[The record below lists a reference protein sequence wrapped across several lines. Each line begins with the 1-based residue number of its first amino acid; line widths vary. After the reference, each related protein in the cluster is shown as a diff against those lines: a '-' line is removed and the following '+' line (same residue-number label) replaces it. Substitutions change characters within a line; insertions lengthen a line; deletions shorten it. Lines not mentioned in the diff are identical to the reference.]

1 MNAEG
6 EDLPQKV
13 AEAALHIC
21 LYMGACAVYA
31 RRVLV
36 YFTAF
41 YIAMMTSAQ
50 IRQSFLDFFQEQQHA
65 VVPSASLM
73 PQSPGLLFTNAGMN
87 QFVPYF
93 LGVWTPPWN
102 PARATDTQKCIR
114 AGGKHNDLEDVGQD
128 SYHHTFFEMLGN
140 WSFGDYFKKEAI
152 AWAWELIVERWGF
165 PVERLYATVYAPNKE
180 KGDPGEFDQEAY
192 DTWAALFAAKGM
204 DPKVHVVNG
213 GVKDNFWM
221 MGETGP
227 CGPCSELHVDL
238 TPEGDTQGRLVNGD
252 SDKCIE
258 IWNLVFIQ
266 YNAESDGTFR
276 PLPACHVD
284 TGMGFERACA
294 MIQCTNGFTDFSRR
308 VSNYS
313 TDVFRPVFSR
323 IEEIS
328 GRKYVDIY
336 PQDAT
341 PEQKETLRESI
352 AFRVIADHIRTLS
365 FSIADGIL
373 PGNNGRNYVLRRI
386 LRRAVRYGRTL
397 GLEKPFL
404 SELVDTLAGEMG
416 RVFPELVGRKNTIKE
431 VLLREETSFNETLDR
446 GLELF
451 DKEVAATGKVSGD
464 FAFKLYDTYG
474 FPIDLTAL
482 MARERGLEVDTER
495 FDALMEEQR
504 QRAKAAQK
512 KQVVRALD
520 LKTEQVT
527 EFTGYTEDA
536 TTATVTEVHE
546 AEGILFVITDKT
558 PFYAEMGG
566 QMSDGGIL
574 SLGGDSCPVIGVQ
587 QIGQARAHLIS
598 VADGVAPAV
607 GDTVELQL
615 DVERRRAL
623 ESHHSATHLLHK
635 ALRTLVSEDIAQQGS
650 LVDADR
656 LRFDVNSAAI
666 SKADLRRVEV
676 LVNQWIAE
684 DLPVVCNEY
693 PMTEI
698 KKHPEICQF
707 FGDKY
712 GDVVRLVQ
720 MGGEAG
726 NFNGVSMELC
736 GGTHAARTSQLG
748 FFKIKSE
755 GAIASGV
762 RRIEAATGAAGYAA
776 VMEMVAARV
785 PEAKEMLDKLTEAN
799 GKLADLGQA
808 TVAVPSSDAK
818 PGQKLREAKD
828 IATINALLDDYNTY
842 CDKLK
847 EAAIEAEKQLKKA
860 QVAAAAGAADALLAE
875 QLTGANVVV
884 CAEGGNELLTELFN
898 GLKKRHYAAAA
909 FLICDDGSS
918 LSLGAYCGD
927 AAQGAGLKAG
937 DLIRTL
943 APIVGGKGGGKADMA
958 RGSGKERS
966 AKDTLLA
973 EAQKALS
980 C

>member
-1 MNAEG
+1 
-6 EDLPQKV
+6 
-13 AEAALHIC
+13 
-21 LYMGACAVYA
+21 
-31 RRVLV
+31 
-36 YFTAF
+36 
-41 YIAMMTSAQ
+41 MMTSAQ
-50 IRQSFLDFFQEQQHA
+50 IRQSFLDFFQEKQHA

-93 LGVWTPPWN
+93 LGVWTPPWK

-165 PVERLYATVYAPNKE
+165 PVERLYATVYAPDKS

-213 GVKDNFWM
+213 SVKDNFWM

-294 MIQCTNGFTDFSRR
+294 MMQCTKGFTDFSCR

-313 TDVFRPVFSR
+313 TDVFRPIFSR

-341 PEQKETLRESI
+341 PEQQETLRESV

-416 RVFPELVGRKNTIKE
+416 RVFPELVGRKSTIKE

-482 MARERGLEVDTER
+482 MARERGLEVDSVR
-495 FDALMEEQR
+495 FDELMEEQR

-566 QMSDGGIL
+566 QMSDGGTL

-587 QIGQARAHLIS
+587 QIGKARAHLIS
-598 VADGVAPAV
+598 MADGVTPAV

-656 LRFDVNSAAI
+656 LRFDVNSGAI

-676 LVNQWIAE
+676 LVNQWINE

-726 NFNGVSMELC
+726 AFNGVSMELC
-736 GGTHAARTSQLG
+736 GGTHAASTKQLG

-762 RRIEAATGAAGYAA
+762 RRIEAATGAAGYE
-776 VMEMVAARV
+776 VVRDMVAARI
-785 PEAKEMLDKLTEAN
+785 PEGKEMLDKLTEAN
-799 GKLADLGQA
+799 GKLADLGQPI
-808 TVAVPSSDAK
+808 VPVPSNDAK
-818 PGQKLREAKD
+818 PAQKLREAKD
-828 IATINALLDDYNTY
+828 IATINSLLDDYNAY

-847 EAAIEAEKQLKKA
+847 ECAIEAEKQLKKA

-875 QLTGANVVV
+875 KLTGGNVVV

-898 GLKKRHYAAAA
+898 GLRKRHYAAAA
-909 FLICDDGSS
+909 FLVADDGTS
-918 LSLGAYCGD
+918 LSLGAYCGE
-927 AAQGAGLKAG
+927 AAQAAGLKAG

-958 RGSGKERS
+958 RGSGKNVS
-966 AKDTLLA
+966 AKA
-973 EAQKALS
+973 ELVAKATEALS
-980 C
+980 

>member
-1 MNAEG
+1 
-6 EDLPQKV
+6 
-13 AEAALHIC
+13 
-21 LYMGACAVYA
+21 
-31 RRVLV
+31 
-36 YFTAF
+36 
-41 YIAMMTSAQ
+41 MTSAQ
-50 IRQSFLDFFQEQQHA
+50 IRQSFLDFFQEKQHA

-93 LGVWTPPWN
+93 LGVMTPPWN
-102 PARATDTQKCIR
+102 PARASDTQKCIR

-140 WSFGDYFKKEAI
+140 WSIGDYFKKEAM
-152 AWAWELIVERWGF
+152 AWSWELIVERWGF
-165 PVERLYATVYAPNKE
+165 PVERLYATVYAPDKE

-313 TDVFRPVFSR
+313 TDVFRPIFSR

-416 RVFPELVGRKNTIKE
+416 RVFPELVGRKATIKD

-451 DKEVAATGKVSGD
+451 DKEVAASGKVSGD

-520 LKTEQVT
+520 FKTEQVT
-527 EFTGYTEDA
+527 AFTGYTEDA
-536 TTATVTEVHE
+536 TTAVVTEVHE
-546 AEGILFVITDKT
+546 ADGILFVITDKT

-566 QMSDGGIL
+566 KMSDGGTL
-574 SLGGDSCPVIGVQ
+574 SVGGDSCPVIGVQ
-587 QIGQARAHLIS
+587 QIGQARAHLVS
-598 VADGVAPAV
+598 VAEGVTPAV
-607 GDTVELQL
+607 GDTVELRL
-615 DVERRRAL
+615 DEERRRAL

-676 LVNQWIAE
+676 LVNQWIGE
-684 DLPVVCNEY
+684 NLPVVCNEY
-693 PMTEI
+693 PMAEI

-726 NFNGVSMELC
+726 AFNGVSMELC
-736 GGTHAARTSQLG
+736 GGTHAATTGQLG

-762 RRIEAATGAAGYAA
+762 RRIEAATGAAAYAA
-776 VMEMVAARV
+776 VAEMVAARQ
-785 PEAKEMLDKLTEAN
+785 PESKEMLDKLTEAN
-799 GKLADLGQA
+799 AKLAALGQPV
-808 TVAVPSSDAK
+808 VAAPCCEANVDE
-818 PGQKLREAKD
+818 QLRNAKD
-828 IATINALLDDYNTY
+828 IASVNALLDAYNTY
-842 CDKLK
+842 CDTLK
-847 EAAIEAEKQLKKA
+847 EAAIEAEKQLRKA

-875 QLTGANVVV
+875 KLTGGNVVV

-927 AAQGAGLKAG
+927 AAQAAGLKAG
-937 DLIRTL
+937 DLIRVL

-958 RGSGKERS
+958 RGSGKDRS
-966 AKDTLLA
+966 ALEALLA
-973 EAQKALS
+973 EAAKTLS
-980 C
+980 

>member
-1 MNAEG
+1 
-6 EDLPQKV
+6 
-13 AEAALHIC
+13 
-21 LYMGACAVYA
+21 
-31 RRVLV
+31 
-36 YFTAF
+36 
-41 YIAMMTSAQ
+41 MMTSAQ
-50 IRQSFLDFFQEQQHA
+50 IRQSFLDFFQEKQHA

-93 LGVWTPPWN
+93 LGVWTPPWK

-165 PVERLYATVYAPNKE
+165 PVERLYATVYAPDKS

-192 DTWAALFAAKGM
+192 DTWAALFTAKGM

-213 GVKDNFWM
+213 SVKDNFWM

-294 MIQCTNGFTDFSRR
+294 MMQCTNGFTDFSRR

-313 TDVFRPVFSR
+313 TDVFRPIFSR

-341 PEQKETLRESI
+341 PEQKETLRESV

-404 SELVDTLAGEMG
+404 SELVDTLAAEMG
-416 RVFPELVGRKNTIKE
+416 RVFPELVGRKATIKE

-482 MARERGLEVDTER
+482 MARERGLEVDNAR
-495 FDALMEEQR
+495 FDELMEEQR

-566 QMSDGGIL
+566 QMSDGGTL
-574 SLGGDSCPVIGVQ
+574 SVGGDSCPVIGVQ
-587 QIGQARAHLIS
+587 QIGKARAHLIS
-598 VADGVAPAV
+598 TADGVAPAV

-615 DVERRRAL
+615 DTERRRAL

-656 LRFDVNSAAI
+656 LRFDVNSGAI

-676 LVNQWIAE
+676 LVNQWINE

-698 KKHPEICQF
+698 RKHPEICQF

-726 NFNGVSMELC
+726 AFNGVSMELC
-736 GGTHAARTSQLG
+736 GGTHAASTKQLG

-776 VMEMVAARV
+776 VMDMVAARV

-799 GKLADLGQA
+799 GKLADLGQP
-808 TVAVPSSDAK
+808 TVPVPSSDAK
-818 PGQKLREAKD
+818 PGYKLREARD
-828 IATINALLDDYNTY
+828 IATINSLLDDYNAY

-847 EAAIEAEKQLKKA
+847 ESAIEAEKQLKKA

-875 QLTGANVVV
+875 KLTGGNVVV

-898 GLKKRHYAAAA
+898 GLRKRHYAAAA
-909 FLICDDGSS
+909 FLVADDGSS
-918 LSLGAYCGD
+918 LSLGAYCGE
-927 AAQGAGLKAG
+927 AAQAAGLKAG

-943 APIVGGKGGGKADMA
+943 APVVGGKGGGKADMA
-958 RGSGKERS
+958 RGSGKDIAAR
-966 AKDTLLA
+966 DTLLA
-973 EAQKALS
+973 KAAEALA
-980 C
+980 

>member
-1 MNAEG
+1 
-6 EDLPQKV
+6 
-13 AEAALHIC
+13 
-21 LYMGACAVYA
+21 
-31 RRVLV
+31 
-36 YFTAF
+36 
-41 YIAMMTSAQ
+41 MMTSAQ

-313 TDVFRPVFSR
+313 TDVFRPIFSR

-336 PQDAT
+336 PQDAA

-373 PGNNGRNYVLRRI
+373 PGNNGCNYVLRRI

-404 SELVDTLAGEMG
+404 SELVDTLAAEMG
-416 RVFPELVGRKNTIKE
+416 RVFPELPGRKNTIKE

-451 DKEVAATGKVSGD
+451 DKEVAASGKVSGD

-566 QMSDGGIL
+566 QMSDGGTL

-598 VADGVAPAV
+598 VADGVTPAV

-656 LRFDVNSAAI
+656 LRFDVNSGAI

-684 DLPVVCNEY
+684 NLPVVCNEY

-736 GGTHAARTSQLG
+736 GGTHAATTGQIG

-776 VMEMVAARV
+776 VMEMVSARV

-799 GKLADLGQA
+799 GRLAGLGQP
-808 TVAVPSSDAK
+808 TVAVPTSDAK
-818 PGQKLREAKD
+818 PGLKLREAKD
-828 IATINALLDDYNTY
+828 IATINALLDDYNAY

-875 QLTGANVVV
+875 KLTGGNVVV

-909 FLICDDGSS
+909 FLVCDDGSS
-918 LSLGAYCGD
+918 LSLGAYCGE
-927 AAQGAGLKAG
+927 AAQAAGLKAG
-937 DLIRTL
+937 DLIRAL

-958 RGSGKERS
+958 RGSGKDRS
-966 AKDTLLA
+966 AKDALLA
-973 EAQKALS
+973 EAAKTLS
-980 C
+980 

>member
-1 MNAEG
+1 
-6 EDLPQKV
+6 
-13 AEAALHIC
+13 
-21 LYMGACAVYA
+21 
-31 RRVLV
+31 
-36 YFTAF
+36 
-41 YIAMMTSAQ
+41 MMTSAQ
-50 IRQSFLDFFQEQQHA
+50 IRQSFLDFFQEKQHA

-93 LGVWTPPWN
+93 LGVWTPPWK

-165 PVERLYATVYAPNKE
+165 PVERLYATVYAPDKS

-192 DTWAALFAAKGM
+192 DAWAALFAAKGM

-213 GVKDNFWM
+213 SVKDNFWM

-266 YNAESDGTFR
+266 YNAESDGSFR

-294 MIQCTNGFTDFSRR
+294 MMQCTKGFTDFSRR

-341 PEQKETLRESI
+341 PEQKETLRESV

-404 SELVDTLAGEMG
+404 SELVDTLAAEMG
-416 RVFPELVGRKNTIKE
+416 RVFPELVGRKATIKE

-451 DKEVAATGKVSGD
+451 DKEVAATGRVSGD

-482 MARERGLEVDTER
+482 MARERGLEVDTAR
-495 FDALMEEQR
+495 FDELMEEQR

-520 LKTEQVT
+520 LKTDQVT

-546 AEGILFVITDKT
+546 SDGILFVITDKT

-566 QMSDGGIL
+566 QMSDGGTL
-574 SLGGDSCPVIGVQ
+574 SVGGDSCPVIGVQ
-587 QIGQARAHLIS
+587 QIGKARAHLIS
-598 VADGVAPAV
+598 TADGVTPAV
-607 GDTVELQL
+607 GDTVELHL

-656 LRFDVNSAAI
+656 LRFDVNSGAI

-676 LVNQWIAE
+676 LVNQWINE

-726 NFNGVSMELC
+726 AFNGVSMELC
-736 GGTHAARTSQLG
+736 GGTHAASTKQLG

-762 RRIEAATGAAGYAA
+762 RRIEAATGAAGYE
-776 VMEMVAARV
+776 VVRDMVAARI
-785 PEAKEMLDKLTEAN
+785 PEGKEMLDKLTEAN
-799 GKLADLGQA
+799 GRLADLGQPI
-808 TVAVPSSDAK
+808 VPVPSNDAK
-818 PGQKLREAKD
+818 PAQKLREAKD
-828 IATINALLDDYNTY
+828 IETINSLLDDYNAY

-847 EAAIEAEKQLKKA
+847 EAAIEAEKQLRKA

-875 QLTGANVVV
+875 KLTGGNVVV

-898 GLKKRHYAAAA
+898 GLRKRHYAAAA
-909 FLICDDGSS
+909 FLVADDGSS

-927 AAQGAGLKAG
+927 AAQAAGLKAG

-958 RGSGKERS
+958 RGSGKERA
-966 AKDTLLA
+966 AKDALLA
-973 EAQKALS
+973 KAAETLS
-980 C
+980 

>member
-1 MNAEG
+1 
-6 EDLPQKV
+6 
-13 AEAALHIC
+13 
-21 LYMGACAVYA
+21 
-31 RRVLV
+31 
-36 YFTAF
+36 
-41 YIAMMTSAQ
+41 MMTAAQ
-50 IRQSFLDFFQEQQHA
+50 IRQSFLDFFHEKQHA

-93 LGVWTPPWN
+93 LGVWTPPWK

-128 SYHHTFFEMLGN
+128 SYHHTMFEMLGN

-152 AWAWELIVERWGF
+152 AWAWELVVERWGF
-165 PVERLYATVYAPNKE
+165 PAERLYATVYCPDKS
-180 KGDPGEFDQEAY
+180 KGDPGEFDQEAW
-192 DTWAALFAAKGM
+192 DTWAPLFESKGL
-204 DPKVHVVNG
+204 DPKVHIVNG

-238 TPEGDTQGRLVNGD
+238 TPEGNTQGSLVNQD
-252 SDKCIE
+252 SPLCIE

-276 PLPACHVD
+276 NLPACHVD

-313 TDVFRPVFSR
+313 TDVFRPLFRR

-328 GRKYVDIY
+328 GRSYVDIY

-341 PEQKETLRESI
+341 EDNASTLKESI

-404 SELVDTLAGEMG
+404 SELVDTLAAEMG
-416 RVFPELVGRKNTIKE
+416 SVFPEIVSRAATIKE

-451 DKEVAATGKVSGD
+451 DKEVTATGTVSGD

-482 MARERGLEVDTER
+482 MARERGLSVDTER
-495 FDALMEEQR
+495 FDTLMEEQR

-512 KQVVRALD
+512 KQIVRALD
-520 LKTEQVT
+520 LKTEAVT
-527 EFTGYTEDA
+527 EFTGYATDS

-546 AEGILFVITDKT
+546 AEGMLFIITDKT

-566 QMSDGGIL
+566 QVSDGGTL
-574 SLGGDSCPVIGVQ
+574 QAGGDSAPVLGVQ

-598 VADGVAPAV
+598 VADGIRPAV
-607 GDTVELQL
+607 GESVVLSIDT
-615 DVERRRAL
+615 DRRRAI
-623 ESHHSATHLLHK
+623 EGHHSATHLLHK

-650 LVDADR
+650 LVDVDR

-666 SKADLRRVEV
+666 SKKDLRRVEE
-676 LVNQWIAE
+676 LVNEWVQQ
-684 DLPVVCNEY
+684 DLPIFCHEY
-693 PMTEI
+693 AMTEI
-698 KKHPEICQF
+698 RKHPEVCQF

-736 GGTHAARTSQLG
+736 GGTHAAATGKVG

-762 RRIEAATGAAGYAA
+762 RRIEAAAGEAGLSI
-776 VMEMVAARV
+776 VKELIKSRL
-785 PEAKEMLDKLTEAN
+785 PECKESLEKLSLAN
-799 GKLADLGQA
+799 SKLEKLGQP
-808 TVAVPSSDAK
+808 TIPVPTSDAH
-818 PGQKLREAKD
+818 PGEKAVQSRDIREV
-828 IATINALLDDYNTY
+828 NCLLDEYNAY
-842 CDKLK
+842 CDQLK
-847 EAAIEAEKQLKKA
+847 EAALEADKRVKKA
-860 QVAAAAGAADALLAE
+860 ISAAAAGMADALLAE
-875 QLTGANVVV
+875 QLTGGNVVIA
-884 CAEGGNELLTELFN
+884 AEGGSDLLTELFN
-898 GLKKRHYAAAA
+898 GLRKRHYAAAA
-909 FLICDDGSS
+909 FLVADDGTS
-918 LSLGAYCGD
+918 LSLGAYCGG
-927 AAQGAGLKAG
+927 AAQAAGLKAG

-958 RGSGKERS
+958 RGSGKELA
-966 AKDTLLA
+966 AKTELLA
-973 EAQKALS
+973 KAAETLS
-980 C
+980 

>member
-1 MNAEG
+1 M
-6 EDLPQKV
+6 
-13 AEAALHIC
+13 
-21 LYMGACAVYA
+21 
-31 RRVLV
+31 RVQ
-36 YFTAF
+36 F
-41 YIAMMTSAQ
+41 YTYNNIRHVDMMTAAQ
-50 IRQSFLDFFQEQQHA
+50 IRQSFLDFFHEKQHA

-93 LGVWTPPWN
+93 LGVWTPPWK

-128 SYHHTFFEMLGN
+128 SYHHTMFEMLGN

-152 AWAWELIVERWGF
+152 AWAWELVVERWGF
-165 PVERLYATVYAPNKE
+165 PAERLYATVYCPDKS
-180 KGDPGEFDQEAY
+180 KGDPGEFDQEAW
-192 DTWAALFAAKGM
+192 DTWAPLFEAKGL
-204 DPKVHVVNG
+204 DPKVHIVNG

-238 TPEGDTQGRLVNGD
+238 TPEGKTEGSLVNKD

-276 PLPACHVD
+276 NLPACHVD

-294 MIQCTNGFTDFSRR
+294 MMQCTNGFTDFSRR

-313 TDVFRPVFSR
+313 TDVFRPLFR
-323 IEEIS
+323 KIEEIS
-328 GRKYVDIY
+328 GRTYVDIY

-341 PEQKETLRESI
+341 EENRDTLKESI

-404 SELVDTLAGEMG
+404 SQLVDTLAAEMG
-416 RVFPELVGRKNTIKE
+416 RVFPEIVGRATTIKD

-482 MARERGLEVDTER
+482 MARERGLSVDTER
-495 FDALMEEQR
+495 FEALMEEQR

-527 EFTGYTEDA
+527 TFTGYTEDT

-546 AEGILFVITDKT
+546 AEGMLFVITDKT

-566 QMSDGGIL
+566 QLSDGGTL
-574 SLGGDSCPVIGVQ
+574 SLGGDSAPVLGVQ
-587 QIGQARAHLIS
+587 QIGQARAHLIA
-598 VADGVAPAV
+598 VADGVTPAV
-607 GDTVELQL
+607 GDTVQL
-615 DVERRRAL
+615 TLDTERRRAL
-623 ESHHSATHLLHK
+623 EAHHSATHLLHK

-656 LRFDVNSAAI
+656 LRFDVNSAPI
-666 SKADLRRVEV
+666 SKQDLRRVEE

-684 DLPVVCNEY
+684 DLPVLCKEY

-698 KKHPEICQF
+698 KQHPEICQF

-720 MGGEAG
+720 VGGEQDG
-726 NFNGVSMELC
+726 FNGVSMELC
-736 GGTHAARTSQLG
+736 GGTHAASTGKVG

-762 RRIEAATGAAGYAA
+762 RRIEAAVGQAGLDA
-776 VMEMVAARV
+776 VKEIIAARM
-785 PEAKEMLDKLTEAN
+785 PEGKEMLEKLSLAN
-799 GKLADLGQA
+799 SKLEKLGQPTIPVPTNDSQPA
-808 TVAVPSSDAK
+808 KKAVQS
-818 PGQKLREAKD
+818 KD
-828 IATINALLDDYNTY
+828 IRVVNALLDEYNAY
-842 CDKLK
+842 CDTLK
-847 EAAIEAEKQLKKA
+847 DAALEADKRLKKA
-860 QVAAAAGAADALLAE
+860 MSAAAASMADALLSE
-875 QLTGANVVV
+875 QLTDGNLVLET
-884 CAEGGNELLTELFN
+884 EGSNDLLTELFN
-898 GLKKRHYAAAA
+898 GLRKRHFAGAA
-909 FLICDDGSS
+909 FLIVSDGDA
-918 LSLGAYCGD
+918 LGLGAYCGET
-927 AAQGAGLKAG
+927 AQANGLKAG
-937 DLIRTL
+937 DLIRNL

-958 RGSGKERS
+958 RGSGKDL
-966 AKDTLLA
+966 AGKAALVA

-980 C
+980 

>member
-1 MNAEG
+1 
-6 EDLPQKV
+6 
-13 AEAALHIC
+13 
-21 LYMGACAVYA
+21 
-31 RRVLV
+31 
-36 YFTAF
+36 
-41 YIAMMTSAQ
+41 MMTAAQ
-50 IRQSFLDFFQEQQHA
+50 IRQSFLDFFKEKQHTI
-65 VVPSASLM
+65 VPSASLM

-93 LGVWTPPWN
+93 LGELAAPYKPG
-102 PARATDTQKCIR
+102 RASDTQKCIR

-165 PVERLYATVYAPNKE
+165 PVERLYATVYCPDKAAGN
-180 KGDPGEFDQEAY
+180 PGEFDQEAY
-192 DTWAALFAAKGM
+192 DAWAALFESKGM

-213 GVKDNFWM
+213 NMHDNFWM

-238 TPEGDTQGRLVNGD
+238 TPEGDTQGKLVNKD

-258 IWNLVFIQ
+258 IWNLVFMQ
-266 YNAESDGTFR
+266 YNAETDGTFR

-294 MIQCTNGFTDFSRR
+294 MIQCTNGFTDFTSRR

-313 TDVFRPVFSR
+313 TDVFRPVFTK

-341 PEQKETLRESI
+341 PEQAAVLKESI

-373 PGNNGRNYVLRRI
+373 PGNSGRNYVLRRI

-404 SELVDTLAGEMG
+404 SDIVDTLVAEMG
-416 RVFPELVGRKNTIKE
+416 GVFPELVARRDTIKE
-431 VLLREETSFNETLDR
+431 TLLREETSFNETLDR

-451 DKEVAATGKVSGD
+451 DKEVAAAGKVSGE

-482 MARERGLEVDTER
+482 MARERGLAIDTER

-520 LKTEQVT
+520 IKTDCVT
-527 EFTGYTEDA
+527 EFVGYTEM
-536 TTATVTEVHE
+536 TCEATVTEVHE
-546 AEGILFVITDKT
+546 SDGTLFVITDKT

-566 QMSDGGIL
+566 QVSDGGTL
-574 SLGGDSCPVIGVQ
+574 ELNGSEVEVIGVQ
-587 QIGQARAHLIS
+587 QMGKARAHLIS
-598 VADGVAPAV
+598 AADGITPAV
-607 GDTVELQL
+607 GDKVVLMLDTIRRYALQ
-615 DVERRRAL
+615 A
-623 ESHHSATHLLHK
+623 HHSATHLLHK
-635 ALRTLVSEDIAQQGS
+635 ALRELVSSDIAQQGS
-650 LVDADR
+650 LVEPER
-656 LRFDVNSAAI
+656 LRFDFNSGAI
-666 SKADLRRVEV
+666 SKADLRRVEER
-676 LVNQWIAE
+676 VNEWVEAE
-684 DLPVVCNEY
+684 LPVVCKEY
-693 PMTEI
+693 PMAEI
-698 KKHPEICQF
+698 KQHKEVCQF

-720 MGGEAG
+720 MGGEPG
-726 NFNGVSMELC
+726 KFDGVSMELC
-736 GGTHAARTSQLG
+736 GGTHMDHTG
-748 FFKIKSE
+748 HIGMIKIMSE

-762 RRIEAATGAAGYAA
+762 RRIEAACGAAAYHYAESVVQNHA
-776 VMEMVAARV
+776 QETADFLA
-785 PEAKEMLDKLTEAN
+785 KLTAAN
-799 GKLADLGQA
+799 EKLAALGQE
-808 TVAVPSSDAK
+808 TVAVPADEKLAEAVEKSIGYAATTAALDAY
-818 PGQKLREAKD
+818 LA
-828 IATINALLDDYNTY
+828 Y
-842 CDKLK
+842 CESVK
-847 EAAIEAEKQLKKA
+847 EAALEADKRMKK
-860 QVAAAAGAADALLAE
+860 AAAAAAASMADALLAE
-875 QLTGANVVV
+875 RLTGGNIVL

-898 GLKKRHYAAAA
+898 GLRKRHYPAAV
-909 FLICDDGSS
+909 FLVVDDGES
-918 LSLGAYCGD
+918 LMLGAYCGET
-927 AAQGAGLKAG
+927 AQTAGLKAG
-937 DLIRTL
+937 DLIRNL

-958 RGSGKERS
+958 RGSGKDRAALDS
-966 AKDTLLA
+966 LLG
-973 EAQKALS
+973 KANELLG
-980 C
+980 

>member
-1 MNAEG
+1 
-6 EDLPQKV
+6 
-13 AEAALHIC
+13 
-21 LYMGACAVYA
+21 
-31 RRVLV
+31 
-36 YFTAF
+36 
-41 YIAMMTSAQ
+41 MMTAAQ
-50 IRQSFLDFFQEQQHA
+50 IRRSFLDFFHEKQHT

-128 SYHHTFFEMLGN
+128 SYHHTMFEMLGN

-152 AWAWELIVERWGF
+152 AWAWELVVECWGF
-165 PVERLYATVYAPNKE
+165 PAERLYATVYCPDKS
-180 KGDPGEFDQEAY
+180 KGDPGEFDQEAW
-192 DTWAALFAAKGM
+192 DTWAPLFRSKGL
-204 DPKVHVVNG
+204 DPDIHIVNG

-238 TPEGDTQGRLVNGD
+238 TPEGQTNGSLVNKD

-276 PLPACHVD
+276 NLPACHVD

-313 TDVFRPVFSR
+313 TDVFRPLFSR

-328 GRKYVDIY
+328 GRTYADIY

-341 PEQKETLRESI
+341 ADNAATLKESI

-386 LRRAVRYGRTL
+386 LRRAVRYGRSL

-404 SELVDTLAGEMG
+404 SELVDTLAAEMG
-416 RVFPELVGRKNTIKE
+416 SVFPEIVNRAATIKE

-451 DKEVAATGKVSGD
+451 DREVAAHGTVSGD

-482 MARERGLEVDTER
+482 MARERGLSVDIER
-495 FDALMEEQR
+495 FEALMEEQR

-512 KQVVRALD
+512 KQIVRALD
-520 LKTEQVT
+520 LKTEAVT
-527 EFTGYTEDA
+527 DFTGYGEDS

-546 AEGILFVITDKT
+546 SEGMLFVITDKT

-566 QMSDGGIL
+566 QVSDGGTL
-574 SLGGDSCPVIGVQ
+574 QLGGDSVPVLGVQ

-598 VADGVAPAV
+598 VADDIRPAV
-607 GDTVELQL
+607 GDSVLL
-615 DVERRRAL
+615 SIDKERRRAI
-623 ESHHSATHLLHK
+623 EGHHSATHLLHK
-635 ALRTLVSEDIAQQGS
+635 ALRQVVSDDIAQQGS
-650 LVDADR
+650 LVDVDR

-666 SKADLRRVEV
+666 SKEDLRRVEE
-676 LVNQWIAE
+676 LVNQWVAE
-684 DLPVVCNEY
+684 DLPIFCREY
-693 PMTEI
+693 PMDEI
-698 KKHPEICQF
+698 RRHKEVCQF

-726 NFNGVSMELC
+726 AFDGVSMELC
-736 GGTHAARTSQLG
+736 GGTHASSTGKVG

-762 RRIEAATGAAGYAA
+762 RRIEAAGGEAGLAI
-776 VMEMVAARV
+776 VRDLVKARL
-785 PEAKEMLDKLTEAN
+785 PECVESLE
-799 GKLADLGQA
+799 KLAHANAELEKLGQPA
-808 TVAVPSSDAK
+808 IPVPTNDNHPAEKAVKSTDI
-818 PGQKLREAKD
+818 REV
-828 IATINALLDDYNTY
+828 NALLDEYYAYCNT
-842 CDKLK
+842 LK
-847 EAAIEAEKQLKKA
+847 ETALEADKRVKKA
-860 QVAAAAGAADALLAE
+860 LTAAAAGMADALLAE
-875 QLTGANVVV
+875 QLTGGNVVIT
-884 CAEGGNELLTELFN
+884 AEGGNDLLTELFN
-898 GLKKRHYAAAA
+898 GLRKRHYGAAA
-909 FLICDDGSS
+909 FLVADDGNN
-918 LSLGAYCGD
+918 LSLGAYCGET
-927 AAQGAGLKAG
+927 AQAAGLKAG
-937 DLIRTL
+937 DLIRNL

-958 RGSGKERS
+958 RGSGRNRDGKAE
-966 AKDTLLA
+966 LLSKA
-973 EAQKALS
+973 TEALA
-980 C
+980 

>member
-1 MNAEG
+1 
-6 EDLPQKV
+6 
-13 AEAALHIC
+13 
-21 LYMGACAVYA
+21 
-31 RRVLV
+31 
-36 YFTAF
+36 
-41 YIAMMTSAQ
+41 MMTSAQ
-50 IRQSFLDFFQEQQHA
+50 IRQSFLDFFQEKQHA
-65 VVPSASLM
+65 IVPSASLM

-93 LGVWTPPWN
+93 LGVMTPPWS
-102 PARATDTQKCIR
+102 PARAADTQKCIR

-192 DTWAALFAAKGM
+192 DTWAALFEAKGM

-238 TPEGDTQGRLVNGD
+238 TPEGDTMGRLVNGD

-313 TDVFRPVFSR
+313 TGVFRPIFSR

-328 GRKYVDIY
+328 GRQYVDIY

-341 PEQKETLRESI
+341 PEQKDTLRESV

-404 SELVDTLAGEMG
+404 SELVDTLACEMG
-416 RVFPELVGRKNTIKE
+416 GVFPELLTRKATIKE

-451 DKEVAATGKVSGD
+451 DKEVAASGKVSGD

-527 EFTGYTEDA
+527 EFTGYTEDS

-546 AEGILFVITDKT
+546 ADGILFVITDKT

-566 QMSDGGIL
+566 QMSDGGTL
-574 SLGGDSCPVIGVQ
+574 SMGGDSSPVIGVQ

-598 VADGVAPAV
+598 AAEGVTPAV

-635 ALRTLVSEDIAQQGS
+635 ALRTLVNEDIAQQGS

-666 SKADLRRVEV
+666 SKADLRRVEE

-684 DLPVVCNEY
+684 NLPVVCNEY
-693 PMTEI
+693 PMSEI

-726 NFNGVSMELC
+726 AFNGVSMELC
-736 GGTHAARTSQLG
+736 GGTHAATTGQLG

-762 RRIEAATGAAGYAA
+762 RRIEAATGEAGYA
-776 VMEMVAARV
+776 VVRDMVAARM
-785 PEAKEMLDKLTEAN
+785 PEVKEMQDKLTEAN
-799 GKLADLGQA
+799 GKLAALGQP
-808 TVAVPSSDAK
+808 TVAMPSDDAQS
-818 PGQKLREAKD
+818 GQSLEQARD
-828 IATINALLDDYNTY
+828 INQINTLLDEYNAY
-842 CDKLK
+842 CDQLK

-875 QLTGANVVV
+875 KLTGGNVVV

-898 GLKKRHYAAAA
+898 GLRKRHYAAAA
-909 FLICDDGSS
+909 FLVADDGSS
-918 LSLGAYCGD
+918 LSLGVYCGD
-927 AAQGAGLKAG
+927 AAQAAGLKAG

-958 RGSGKERS
+958 RGSGKDMAGKE
-966 AKDTLLA
+966 TLLA
-973 EAQKALS
+973 KASEVLS
-980 C
+980 

>member
-1 MNAEG
+1 
-6 EDLPQKV
+6 
-13 AEAALHIC
+13 
-21 LYMGACAVYA
+21 
-31 RRVLV
+31 
-36 YFTAF
+36 
-41 YIAMMTSAQ
+41 MMTSAQ
-50 IRQSFLDFFQEQQHA
+50 IRQSFLDFFQEKQHA

-93 LGVWTPPWN
+93 LGVWTPPWK

-165 PVERLYATVYAPNKE
+165 PVERLYATVYAPDKS

-192 DTWAALFAAKGM
+192 DAWAALFAAKGM

-213 GVKDNFWM
+213 SVKDNFWM

-266 YNAESDGTFR
+266 YNAESDGSFR

-294 MIQCTNGFTDFSRR
+294 MMQCTKGFTDFSRR

-341 PEQKETLRESI
+341 PEQKETLRESV

-404 SELVDTLAGEMG
+404 SELVDTLAAEMG
-416 RVFPELVGRKNTIKE
+416 RVFPELVGRKATIKE

-451 DKEVAATGKVSGD
+451 DKEVAATGRVSGD

-482 MARERGLEVDTER
+482 MARERGLEVDTAR
-495 FDALMEEQR
+495 FDELMEEQR

-520 LKTEQVT
+520 LKTDQVT

-536 TTATVTEVHE
+536 TTAMVTEVHE
-546 AEGILFVITDKT
+546 SDGILFVITDKT

-566 QMSDGGIL
+566 QMSDGGTL
-574 SLGGDSCPVIGVQ
+574 SVGGDSCPVIGVQ
-587 QIGQARAHLIS
+587 QIGKARAHLIS
-598 VADGVAPAV
+598 TADGVTPAV
-607 GDTVELQL
+607 GDTVELHL

-656 LRFDVNSAAI
+656 LRFDVNSGAI

-676 LVNQWIAE
+676 LVNQWINE

-726 NFNGVSMELC
+726 AFNGVSMELC
-736 GGTHAARTSQLG
+736 GGTHAASTKQLG

-762 RRIEAATGAAGYAA
+762 RRIEAATGAAGYE
-776 VMEMVAARV
+776 VVRDMVAARI
-785 PEAKEMLDKLTEAN
+785 PEGKEMLDKLTEAN
-799 GKLADLGQA
+799 GRLADLGQPI
-808 TVAVPSSDAK
+808 VPVPSNDAK
-818 PGQKLREAKD
+818 PAQKLREAKD
-828 IATINALLDDYNTY
+828 IETINSLLDDYNAY

-847 EAAIEAEKQLKKA
+847 EAAIEAEKQLRKA

-875 QLTGANVVV
+875 KLTGGNVVV

-898 GLKKRHYAAAA
+898 GLRKRHYAAAA
-909 FLICDDGSS
+909 FLVADDGSS

-927 AAQGAGLKAG
+927 AAQAAGLKAG
-937 DLIRTL
+937 DLIRSL

-958 RGSGKERS
+958 RGSGKERA
-966 AKDTLLA
+966 AKDALLA
-973 EAQKALS
+973 KAAETLS
-980 C
+980 

>member
-1 MNAEG
+1 
-6 EDLPQKV
+6 
-13 AEAALHIC
+13 
-21 LYMGACAVYA
+21 
-31 RRVLV
+31 
-36 YFTAF
+36 
-41 YIAMMTSAQ
+41 MMTSAQ
-50 IRQSFLDFFQEQQHA
+50 IRQSFLDFFQEKQHA

-93 LGVWTPPWN
+93 LGVWTPPWK

-165 PVERLYATVYAPNKE
+165 PVERLYATVYAPDKS

-192 DTWAALFAAKGM
+192 DAWAALFAAKGM

-213 GVKDNFWM
+213 SVKDNFWM

-266 YNAESDGTFR
+266 YNAESDGSFR

-294 MIQCTNGFTDFSRR
+294 MMQCTKGFTDFSRR

-341 PEQKETLRESI
+341 PEQKETLRESV

-404 SELVDTLAGEMG
+404 SELVDTLAAEMG
-416 RVFPELVGRKNTIKE
+416 RVFPELVGRKATIKE

-451 DKEVAATGKVSGD
+451 DKEVAATGRVSGD

-482 MARERGLEVDTER
+482 MARERGLEVDTAR
-495 FDALMEEQR
+495 FDELMEEQR

-520 LKTEQVT
+520 LKTDQVT

-536 TTATVTEVHE
+536 TTAMVTEVHE
-546 AEGILFVITDKT
+546 SDGILFVITDKT

-566 QMSDGGIL
+566 QMSDGGTL
-574 SLGGDSCPVIGVQ
+574 SVGGDSCPVIGVQ
-587 QIGQARAHLIS
+587 QIGKARAHLIS
-598 VADGVAPAV
+598 TADGVTPAV
-607 GDTVELQL
+607 GDTVELHL

-656 LRFDVNSAAI
+656 LRFDVNSGAI

-676 LVNQWIAE
+676 LVNQWINE

-726 NFNGVSMELC
+726 AFNGVSMELC
-736 GGTHAARTSQLG
+736 GGTHAASTKQLG

-762 RRIEAATGAAGYAA
+762 RRIEAATGAAGYE
-776 VMEMVAARV
+776 VVRDMVAARI
-785 PEAKEMLDKLTEAN
+785 PEGKEMLDKLTEAN
-799 GKLADLGQA
+799 GRLADLGQPI
-808 TVAVPSSDAK
+808 VPVPSNDAM
-818 PGQKLREAKD
+818 PAQKLREAKD
-828 IATINALLDDYNTY
+828 IETINSLLDDYNAY

-847 EAAIEAEKQLKKA
+847 EAAIEAEKQLRKA

-875 QLTGANVVV
+875 KLTGGNVVV

-898 GLKKRHYAAAA
+898 GLRKRHYAAAA
-909 FLICDDGSS
+909 FLVADDGSS

-927 AAQGAGLKAG
+927 AAQAAGLKAG

-958 RGSGKERS
+958 RGSGKERA
-966 AKDTLLA
+966 AKDALLA
-973 EAQKALS
+973 KAAETLS
-980 C
+980 

>member
-1 MNAEG
+1 
-6 EDLPQKV
+6 
-13 AEAALHIC
+13 
-21 LYMGACAVYA
+21 
-31 RRVLV
+31 
-36 YFTAF
+36 
-41 YIAMMTSAQ
+41 MMTSAQ
-50 IRQSFLDFFQEQQHA
+50 IRQSFLDFFQEKQHA

-93 LGVWTPPWN
+93 LGVWTPPWK

-313 TDVFRPVFSR
+313 TDVFRPIFSR

-416 RVFPELVGRKNTIKE
+416 RVFPELVGRKNTIKD

-527 EFTGYTEDA
+527 EFTGYTEDS

-566 QMSDGGIL
+566 QLSDGGTL
-574 SLGGDSCPVIGVQ
+574 SLGGDSCTVLGVQ
-587 QIGQARAHLIS
+587 QIGKARAHLIS
-598 VADGVAPAV
+598 VSDGVTPAV

-684 DLPVVCNEY
+684 NLPVVCNEY

-736 GGTHAARTSQLG
+736 GGTHAATTGQIG

-776 VMEMVAARV
+776 VMEMVSARV

-799 GKLADLGQA
+799 SKLADLGQA
-808 TVAVPSSDAK
+808 VVPVPSSDAK
-818 PGQKLREAKD
+818 PGLKLREAKD
-828 IATINALLDDYNTY
+828 IATINALLDDYNAY

-847 EAAIEAEKQLKKA
+847 ESAIEAEKQLKKA

-875 QLTGANVVV
+875 KLTGGNVVV

-898 GLKKRHYAAAA
+898 GLKKRHYPAAA
-909 FLICDDGSS
+909 FLVADDGAS
-918 LSLGAYCGD
+918 LSLGAYCGE
-927 AAQGAGLKAG
+927 AAQAAGLKAG
-937 DLIRTL
+937 DLIRVL

-958 RGSGKERS
+958 RGSGKDRS
-966 AKDTLLA
+966 AMEALLT
-973 EAQKALS
+973 EATKTIS
-980 C
+980 

>member
-1 MNAEG
+1 
-6 EDLPQKV
+6 
-13 AEAALHIC
+13 
-21 LYMGACAVYA
+21 
-31 RRVLV
+31 
-36 YFTAF
+36 
-41 YIAMMTSAQ
+41 MMTAAQ
-50 IRQSFLDFFQEQQHA
+50 IRQSFLDFFHEKQHA

-93 LGVWTPPWN
+93 LGVWTPPWK

-128 SYHHTFFEMLGN
+128 SYHHTMFEMLGN

-152 AWAWELIVERWGF
+152 AWAWELVVERWGF
-165 PVERLYATVYAPNKE
+165 PAERLYATVYCPDKS
-180 KGDPGEFDQEAY
+180 KGNPGEFDQEAY
-192 DTWAALFAAKGM
+192 DTWAPLFESKGL
-204 DPKVHVVNG
+204 DPKVHIVNG

-238 TPEGDTQGRLVNGD
+238 TPEGNTQGSLVNQD
-252 SDKCIE
+252 SPLCTE

-276 PLPACHVD
+276 NLPACHVD

-313 TDVFRPVFSR
+313 TDVFRPLFRR

-328 GRKYVDIY
+328 GRSYVDIY

-341 PEQKETLRESI
+341 EDNAATLKESI

-404 SELVDTLAGEMG
+404 SELVDTLAAEMG
-416 RVFPELVGRKNTIKE
+416 SVFPEIVSRATTIKE

-451 DKEVAATGKVSGD
+451 DKEVAATGTVSGD

-482 MARERGLEVDTER
+482 MARERGLSVDTER

-512 KQVVRALD
+512 KQIVRALD
-520 LKTEQVT
+520 LKTEAVT
-527 EFTGYTEDA
+527 EFTGYATDS

-546 AEGILFVITDKT
+546 AEGMLFIITDKT

-566 QMSDGGIL
+566 QVSDGGTL
-574 SLGGDSCPVIGVQ
+574 QVGGDSAPVLGVQ

-598 VADGVAPAV
+598 VADGIRPAV
-607 GDTVELQL
+607 GESVVLSIDT
-615 DVERRRAL
+615 DRRRAI
-623 ESHHSATHLLHK
+623 EGHHSATHLLHK
-635 ALRTLVSEDIAQQGS
+635 ALRQLVSDDIAQQGS
-650 LVDADR
+650 LVDVDR

-666 SKADLRRVEV
+666 SKEDLRRVEE
-676 LVNQWIAE
+676 LVNEWVQQ
-684 DLPVVCNEY
+684 DLPIFCNEY
-693 PMTEI
+693 AMTEI
-698 KKHPEICQF
+698 RKHPEVCQF

-736 GGTHAARTSQLG
+736 GGTHAAATGKVG

-762 RRIEAATGAAGYAA
+762 RRIEAASGEAGLNI
-776 VMEMVAARV
+776 VKELVKSRL
-785 PEAKEMLDKLTEAN
+785 PECKESLEKLSLAN
-799 GKLADLGQA
+799 SKLEKLGQP
-808 TVAVPSSDAK
+808 TIPVPTSDAH
-818 PGQKLREAKD
+818 PGEKAVESRDIREV
-828 IATINALLDDYNTY
+828 NSLLDEYNAY

-847 EAAIEAEKQLKKA
+847 EAALEADKRVKKA
-860 QVAAAAGAADALLAE
+860 ISAAAAGMADALLAE
-875 QLTGANVVV
+875 QLTGGNVVIA
-884 CAEGGNELLTELFN
+884 AEGGNDLLTELFN
-898 GLKKRHYAAAA
+898 GLRKRHYAAAA
-909 FLICDDGSS
+909 FLVADDGTS

-927 AAQGAGLKAG
+927 AAQAAGLKAG

-958 RGSGKERS
+958 RGSGKELG
-966 AKDTLLA
+966 AKAELLA
-973 EAQKALS
+973 KATETLS
-980 C
+980 

>member
-1 MNAEG
+1 
-6 EDLPQKV
+6 
-13 AEAALHIC
+13 
-21 LYMGACAVYA
+21 
-31 RRVLV
+31 
-36 YFTAF
+36 
-41 YIAMMTSAQ
+41 MMTSAQ
-50 IRQSFLDFFQEQQHA
+50 IRQSFLDFFQEKQHA

-93 LGVWTPPWN
+93 LGVWTPPWK

-165 PVERLYATVYAPNKE
+165 PVERLYATVYAPDKA

-213 GVKDNFWM
+213 SVKDNFWM

-266 YNAESDGTFR
+266 YNAESDGAFR

-294 MIQCTNGFTDFSRR
+294 MMQCTKGFTDFSRR

-313 TDVFRPVFSR
+313 TDVFRPIFSR

-341 PEQKETLRESI
+341 PDQKETLRESV

-416 RVFPELVGRKNTIKE
+416 RVFPELVGRKATIKE
-431 VLLREETSFNETLDR
+431 VLLREEASFNETLDR

-482 MARERGLEVDTER
+482 MARERGLEVDTAR
-495 FDALMEEQR
+495 FDELMEEQR

-520 LKTEQVT
+520 LKTDQVT
-527 EFTGYTEDA
+527 EFTGYTEDT

-546 AEGILFVITDKT
+546 ADGILFVITDKT

-566 QMSDGGIL
+566 QMSDSGTL
-574 SLGGDSCPVIGVQ
+574 SVGGDSCPVMGVQ
-587 QIGQARAHLIS
+587 QIGKARAHLIS
-598 VADGVAPAV
+598 MADGVTPAV
-607 GDTVELQL
+607 GDTVVLHL

-656 LRFDVNSAAI
+656 LRFDVNSGAI

-676 LVNQWIAE
+676 LVNQWINE

-726 NFNGVSMELC
+726 AFNGVSMELC
-736 GGTHAARTSQLG
+736 GGTHAASTGQLG

-762 RRIEAATGAAGYAA
+762 RRIEAATGAAGYE
-776 VMEMVAARV
+776 VVRDMVAARI
-785 PEAKEMLDKLTEAN
+785 PEGKEMLDKLTEAN
-799 GKLADLGQA
+799 GKLADLGQPI
-808 TVAVPSSDAK
+808 VPVPSNDAK
-818 PGQKLREAKD
+818 PAQKLREAKD
-828 IATINALLDDYNTY
+828 IVTINSLLDDYNAY

-847 EAAIEAEKQLKKA
+847 EAAIEAEKQLRKA

-875 QLTGANVVV
+875 KLTGGNVVL
-884 CAEGGNELLTELFN
+884 CAAGGNELLTELFN
-898 GLKKRHYAAAA
+898 GLRKRHYAAAA
-909 FLICDDGSS
+909 FLVADDGTS

-927 AAQGAGLKAG
+927 AAQAAGLKAG

-958 RGSGKERS
+958 RGSGKERA
-966 AKDTLLA
+966 AKDALLA
-973 EAQKALS
+973 KAAETLS
-980 C
+980 

>member
-1 MNAEG
+1 
-6 EDLPQKV
+6 
-13 AEAALHIC
+13 
-21 LYMGACAVYA
+21 
-31 RRVLV
+31 
-36 YFTAF
+36 
-41 YIAMMTSAQ
+41 MMTSAQ
-50 IRQSFLDFFQEQQHA
+50 IRQSFLDFFQEKQHA

-93 LGVWTPPWN
+93 LGVWTPPWK

-165 PVERLYATVYAPNKE
+165 PVERLYATVYAPDKS

-192 DTWAALFAAKGM
+192 DAWAALFAAKGM

-213 GVKDNFWM
+213 SVKDNFWM

-294 MIQCTNGFTDFSRR
+294 MMQCTKGFTDFSRR

-341 PEQKETLRESI
+341 PEQKETLRESV

-404 SELVDTLAGEMG
+404 SELVDTLAAEMG
-416 RVFPELVGRKNTIKE
+416 RVFPELVGRKATIKE

-451 DKEVAATGKVSGD
+451 DKEVAATGRVSGD

-482 MARERGLEVDTER
+482 MARERGLEVDTAR
-495 FDALMEEQR
+495 FDELMEEQR

-520 LKTEQVT
+520 LKTDQVT

-536 TTATVTEVHE
+536 TTAMVTEVHE
-546 AEGILFVITDKT
+546 SDGILFVITDKT

-566 QMSDGGIL
+566 QMSDGGTL
-574 SLGGDSCPVIGVQ
+574 SVGGDSCPVIGVQ
-587 QIGQARAHLIS
+587 QIGKARAHLIS
-598 VADGVAPAV
+598 TADGVTPAV
-607 GDTVELQL
+607 GDTVELHL

-656 LRFDVNSAAI
+656 LRFDVNSGAI

-676 LVNQWIAE
+676 LVNQWINE

-726 NFNGVSMELC
+726 AFNGVSMELC
-736 GGTHAARTSQLG
+736 GGTHAASTKQLG

-762 RRIEAATGAAGYAA
+762 RRIEAATGAAGYE
-776 VMEMVAARV
+776 VVRDMVAARI
-785 PEAKEMLDKLTEAN
+785 PEGKEMLDKLTEAN
-799 GKLADLGQA
+799 GRLADLGQPI
-808 TVAVPSSDAK
+808 VPVPSNDAK
-818 PGQKLREAKD
+818 PAQKLREAKD
-828 IATINALLDDYNTY
+828 IETINSLLDDYNAY

-847 EAAIEAEKQLKKA
+847 EAAIEAEKQLRKA

-875 QLTGANVVV
+875 KLTGGNVVV

-898 GLKKRHYAAAA
+898 GLRKRHYAAAA
-909 FLICDDGSS
+909 FLVADDGSS

-927 AAQGAGLKAG
+927 AAQAAGLKAG
-937 DLIRTL
+937 DLIRSL

-958 RGSGKERS
+958 RGSGKERA
-966 AKDTLLA
+966 AKEALLA
-973 EAQKALS
+973 KAAETLS
-980 C
+980 

>member
-1 MNAEG
+1 
-6 EDLPQKV
+6 
-13 AEAALHIC
+13 
-21 LYMGACAVYA
+21 
-31 RRVLV
+31 
-36 YFTAF
+36 
-41 YIAMMTSAQ
+41 MMTAAQ
-50 IRQSFLDFFQEQQHA
+50 IRQSFLDFFHEKQHA

-93 LGVWTPPWN
+93 LGVWTPPWQ

-128 SYHHTFFEMLGN
+128 SYHHTMFEMLGN

-152 AWAWELIVERWGF
+152 AWAWELVIERWGF
-165 PVERLYATVYAPNKE
+165 PAERLYATVYCPDKS
-180 KGDPGEFDQEAY
+180 KGDPGEFDQEAW
-192 DTWAALFAAKGM
+192 DTWAPLFRSKGL
-204 DPKVHVVNG
+204 DPNVHIVNG

-227 CGPCSELHVDL
+227 CGPCSELHIDL
-238 TPEGDTQGRLVNGD
+238 TPEGNTQGSLVNQD
-252 SDKCIE
+252 SPQCIE

-276 PLPACHVD
+276 NLPACHVD

-294 MIQCTNGFTDFSRR
+294 MIQCTKGFTDFNCR

-313 TDVFRPVFSR
+313 TDVFRPLFRR

-328 GRKYVDIY
+328 GRTYADIY

-341 PEQKETLRESI
+341 ADNAATLKESI

-386 LRRAVRYGRTL
+386 LRRAVRYGRSL

-404 SELVDTLAGEMG
+404 SELVDTLAAEMG
-416 RVFPELVGRKNTIKE
+416 CVFPELVSRAATIKE

-451 DKEVAATGKVSGD
+451 DKEVAATGTVSGD

-474 FPIDLTAL
+474 FPIDLTEL
-482 MARERGLEVDTER
+482 MARERGLTVDTAR
-495 FDALMEEQR
+495 FETLMEEQR
-504 QRAKAAQK
+504 RRAKAAQK
-512 KQVVRALD
+512 KQVVRALE
-520 LKTEQVT
+520 LKTDAVT
-527 EFTGYTEDA
+527 AFTGYTEDS

-546 AEGILFVITDKT
+546 ADDMLFIITDKT

-566 QMSDGGIL
+566 QVSDGGTL
-574 SLGGDSCPVIGVQ
+574 QAGGDSAPVLAVQ
-587 QIGQARAHLIS
+587 QIGQARAHLIA
-598 VADGVAPAV
+598 VADGVRPAV
-607 GDTVELQL
+607 GESVVLSIDP
-615 DVERRRAL
+615 ERRRAI
-623 ESHHSATHLLHK
+623 EGHHSATHLLHK
-635 ALRTLVSEDIAQQGS
+635 ALRTLVSDDIAQQGS

-656 LRFDVNSAAI
+656 LRFDVNSGAI
-666 SKADLRRVEV
+666 SKEDLRRVEE
-676 LVNQWIAE
+676 LVNRWVQE
-684 DLPVVCNEY
+684 DLAICCREY

-698 KKHPEICQF
+698 RKHPEVCQF

-720 MGGEAG
+720 VGGEAG

-736 GGTHAARTSQLG
+736 GGTHAPATGQIG

-762 RRIEAATGAAGYAA
+762 RRIEAAAGAAGLAIVKDMVKARLPECKDSLEKLSLANSKLEKLGKPTIPVPTSDNHPGEKA
-776 VMEMVAARV
+776 VQSR
-785 PEAKEMLDKLTEAN
+785 
-799 GKLADLGQA
+799 
-808 TVAVPSSDAK
+808 
-818 PGQKLREAKD
+818 D
-828 IATINALLDDYNTY
+828 ICEVNTLLDEYNAY

-847 EAAIEAEKQLKKA
+847 EAALEADKSLKKA
-860 QVAAAAGAADALLAE
+860 LSAAAAGLADALLAE
-875 QLTGANVVV
+875 QLTGGNVVIA
-884 CAEGGNELLTELFN
+884 AEGGNDLLTELFN
-898 GLKKRHYAAAA
+898 GLRKRHYEAAA
-909 FLICDDGSS
+909 FLVADDGST
-918 LSLGAYCGD
+918 LSLGAYCGS
-927 AAQGAGLKAG
+927 AAQAAGLKAG

-958 RGSGKERS
+958 RGSGKDL
-966 AKDTLLA
+966 AGKADLLA
-973 EAQKALS
+973 KATETLS
-980 C
+980 

>member
-1 MNAEG
+1 
-6 EDLPQKV
+6 
-13 AEAALHIC
+13 
-21 LYMGACAVYA
+21 
-31 RRVLV
+31 
-36 YFTAF
+36 
-41 YIAMMTSAQ
+41 MMTSSQ
-50 IRQSFLDFFQEQQHA
+50 IRQSFLEFFREKQHA

-93 LGVWTPPWN
+93 LGVWTPPWT

-152 AWAWELIVERWGF
+152 SWAWELIVERWGF

-180 KGDPGEFDQEAY
+180 AGDPGEFDQEAY

-204 DPKVHVVNG
+204 DPKIHVVNG

-238 TPEGDTQGRLVNGD
+238 SPEGNTQGSLVNKD

-276 PLPACHVD
+276 NLPACHVD

-294 MIQCTNGFTDFSRR
+294 MIQCTNGFKDFSRR

-313 TDVFRPVFSR
+313 TDVFRPIFSR

-328 GRKYVDIY
+328 GRRYVDIY

-341 PEQKETLRESI
+341 PADAATLRESI

-404 SELVDTLAGEMG
+404 SQLVDTLTAEMG
-416 RVFPELVGRKNTIKE
+416 RTFPELIGRANTIKE

-451 DKEVAATGKVSGD
+451 DREVAATGCVTGD

-482 MARERGLEVDTER
+482 MARERGLKIDTER
-495 FDALMEEQR
+495 FEQLMEEQR

-512 KQVVRALD
+512 KQIVRALD
-520 LKTEQVT
+520 LKSDKVT
-527 EFTGYTEDA
+527 VFTGYSEDSCE
-536 TTATVTEVHE
+536 ATVLEVHE
-546 AEGILFVITDKT
+546 ADGLIFVITDRT

-566 QMSDGGIL
+566 QVSDGGTL
-574 SLGGDSCPVIGVQ
+574 TLGGDSCPVIGVQ

-598 VADGVAPAV
+598 AADGVTPAV
-607 GDTVELQL
+607 GDTVTLHL
-615 DVERRRAL
+615 DTDRRRAI
-623 ESHHSATHLLHK
+623 EAHHSATHLLHK
-635 ALRTLVSEDIAQQGS
+635 ALRLLVSEDIAQQGS
-650 LVDADR
+650 LVDVDR

-666 SKADLRRVEV
+666 SKQDLRRVEE
-676 LVNQWIAE
+676 LVNRWIAE
-684 DLPVVCNEY
+684 DLPIACKEY
-693 PMTEI
+693 EMTEI
-698 KKHPEICQF
+698 RQHNEVCQF

-720 MGGEAG
+720 MGGTPGA
-726 NFNGVSMELC
+726 FDGVSMELC
-736 GGTHAARTSQLG
+736 GGTHAPSTGKLG
-748 FFKIKSE
+748 FFKIRSE

-762 RRIEAATGAAGYAA
+762 RRIEAAAGEAGYA
-776 VMEMVAARV
+776 VVREQIQARL
-785 PEAKEMLDKLTEAN
+785 PENKEMLEKLFSAN
-799 GKLADLGQA
+799 ATLTSLGKNPVPIPSNDSHPAQKALQA
-808 TVAVPSSDAK
+808 REISLINNLIDEYYMYSDELK
-818 PGQKLREAKD
+818 
-828 IATINALLDDYNTY
+828 NAAL
-842 CDKLK
+842 
-847 EAAIEAEKQLKKA
+847 EAEKQEKKA
-860 QVAAAAGAADALLAE
+860 KTAVAAAFADTLLNDSISDPLLNQIITVPGSDA
-875 QLTGANVVV
+875 
-884 CAEGGNELLTELFN
+884 LLTELLN
-898 GLKKRHYAAAA
+898 GLRKRNFRPAALCVVEKEDA
-909 FLICDDGSS
+909 
-918 LSLGAYCGD
+918 LSVAVYCGEK
-927 AAQGAGLKAG
+927 ALAEGRHAGKILCDIVKK
-937 DLIRTL
+937 
-943 APIVGGKGGGKADMA
+943 VGGNGGGKADCA
-958 RGSGKERS
+958 RGSV
-966 AKDTLLA
+966 KDITKIEELLKVA
-973 EAQKALS
+973 DPYFD
-980 C
+980 

>member
-1 MNAEG
+1 
-6 EDLPQKV
+6 
-13 AEAALHIC
+13 
-21 LYMGACAVYA
+21 
-31 RRVLV
+31 
-36 YFTAF
+36 
-41 YIAMMTSAQ
+41 MMTSAQ
-50 IRQSFLDFFQEQQHA
+50 IRQSFLDFFQEKQHA

-93 LGVWTPPWN
+93 LGVWTPPWK

-128 SYHHTFFEMLGN
+128 SYHHTMFEMLGN

-152 AWAWELIVERWGF
+152 AWAWELVVERWGF
-165 PVERLYATVYAPNKE
+165 PAERLYATVYCPDKC
-180 KGDPGEFDQEAY
+180 KGDPGEFDHEAY
-192 DTWAALFAAKGM
+192 DTWAPLFEAKGL
-204 DPKVHVVNG
+204 DPKVHIVNG

-238 TPEGDTQGRLVNGD
+238 TPEGKTEGRLVNKD
-252 SDKCIE
+252 SAQCIE

-276 PLPACHVD
+276 NLPACHVD

-294 MIQCTNGFTDFSRR
+294 MMQCTKGFTDFNVR

-313 TDVFRPVFSR
+313 TDVFRPIFKK

-328 GRKYVDIY
+328 GRVYADIY

-341 PEQKETLRESI
+341 DANREQLKESI

-404 SELVDTLAGEMG
+404 SLLVDTLAAEMG
-416 RVFPELVGRKNTIKE
+416 SVFPELVARFATIKD

-451 DKEVAATGKVSGD
+451 DKEVAATGAVSGD

-482 MARERGLEVDTER
+482 MARERGLSIDTER
-495 FDALMEEQR
+495 FETLMEEQR

-512 KQVVRALD
+512 KQIVRALD

-527 EFTGYTEDA
+527 DFVGYTEDA
-536 TTATVTEVHE
+536 CEATVTEVHE
-546 AEGILFVITDKT
+546 AEGMIFVITDKT

-566 QMSDGGIL
+566 QLSDGGTL
-574 SLGGDSCPVIGVQ
+574 ALGGDSAPVLGVQ
-587 QIGQARAHLIS
+587 QIGKARAHLVS
-598 VADGVAPAV
+598 VADGVTPAV
-607 GDTVELQL
+607 GDVVTLQL
-615 DVERRRAL
+615 DTVRRRAL
-623 ESHHSATHLLHK
+623 EAHHSATHLLHK
-635 ALRTLVSEDIAQQGS
+635 ALRELVSEDIAQQGS

-666 SKADLRRVEV
+666 SKADLRRVEE
-676 LVNQWIAE
+676 LVNQWVAE
-684 DLPVVCNEY
+684 DLPIIAKEY

-720 MGGEAG
+720 MGGETDG
-726 NFNGVSMELC
+726 FNGVSMELC
-736 GGTHAARTSQLG
+736 GGTHAATTGQVG
-748 FFKIKSE
+748 FFKIRSE

-762 RRIEAATGAAGYAA
+762 RRIEAAVGEAGLAT
-776 VMEMVAARV
+776 VREIIAARL
-785 PEAKEMLDKLTEAN
+785 PESKEMYEKLAEAN
-799 GKLADLGQA
+799 GKLADMGQPA
-808 TVAVPSSDAK
+808 IPVPTNDAQPAKKAVESRDI
-818 PGQKLREAKD
+818 REV
-828 IATINALLDDYNTY
+828 NALLDEFNAY
-842 CDKLK
+842 CDTLK
-847 EAAIEAEKQLKKA
+847 EAAMEADKRLKKA
-860 QVAAAAGAADALLAE
+860 QAAAAASMADALLAE
-875 QLTGANVVV
+875 ALTSGNVVLT
-884 CAEGGNELLTELFN
+884 AEGGNDLLTELFN
-898 GLKKRHYAAAA
+898 GLRKRHYAGAV
-909 FLICDDGSS
+909 FMIVDDGAT
-918 LSLGAYCGD
+918 LSLGAYCGEE
-927 AAQGAGLKAG
+927 AQAAGLKAG

-958 RGSGKERS
+958 RGSGKNRDAAEQ
-966 AKDTLLA
+966 LA
-973 EAQKALS
+973 TQAAQALS